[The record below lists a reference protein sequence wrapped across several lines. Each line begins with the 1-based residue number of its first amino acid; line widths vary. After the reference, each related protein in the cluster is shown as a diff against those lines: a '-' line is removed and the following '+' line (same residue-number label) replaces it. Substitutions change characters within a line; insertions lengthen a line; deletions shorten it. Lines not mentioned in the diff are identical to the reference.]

1 MSVKTRIKALLAN
14 EDLQIKELAEMLSQK
29 KNITIKANSI
39 SQKLIK
45 ENMKFNEVEEIL
57 EILGYYI
64 IFQKR

>member
-57 EILGYYI
+57 EILGYDI